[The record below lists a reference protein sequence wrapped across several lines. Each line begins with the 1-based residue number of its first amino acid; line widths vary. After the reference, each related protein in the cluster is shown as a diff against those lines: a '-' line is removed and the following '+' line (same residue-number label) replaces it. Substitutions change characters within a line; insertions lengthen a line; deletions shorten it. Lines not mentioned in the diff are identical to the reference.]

1 MSDRERRYA
10 LLAVIGAVLFVAVG
24 AVANADRP
32 RPGIG
37 GEGLF
42 LFLPLWAYMAELA
55 WRIHR
60 GGR

>member
-1 MSDRERRYA
+1 MSARERRYA
-10 LLAVIGAVLFVAVG
+10 LLAVAGAVLFMAAG
-24 AVANADRP
+24 AVASLGRP
-32 RPGIG
+32 HPGIG
-37 GEGLF
+37 GEGLL